1 MVYKDPETFGVNSSG
16 FNAVSVIIPAYQ
28 AEETIERSVTSA
40 LSIGSALREI
50 VVVDDGSTD
59 DTSVIVARLA
69 NCDNRVRLIRQ
80 QNKGRSSARNRGV
93 REARGA
99 AVMFLDADDFLLE
112 PAFPL
117 IEKALDS
124 PYDLIVFPM
133 LRSDGVDT
141 FERPL
146 DLQKVERLGLEG
158 FFELSAN
165 DVLDAMVDGNVGALT
180 PYAGLYEWNSACS
193 RLYKRDILL
202 GISNESTAEGPFDPS
217 LRFSEDKLL
226 NIEYL
231 SQIKNE
237 KVHFGSVPLYHW
249 DLGASHTVAVIRGSD
264 VSELGL
270 FCGSVG
276 RLRAAGLLNESQ
288 ETKLIAIET
297 ILHLRRCSHMMGR
310 ENIKMAEEEWGKV
323 ARLDNAVRA
332 FKKCLKLHGAD
343 VLYSQALRSFRWGF
357 PGAGLMYL
365 RIIRKGINQV
375 KKAHS

>member
-1 MVYKDPETFGVNSSG
+1 MVATKLSIV
-16 FNAVSVIIPAYQ
+16 IPAYQ
-28 AEETIERSVTSA
+28 AEATIRRTINSVLA
-40 LSIGSALREI
+40 WNLRELELI
-50 VVVDDGSTD
+50 VVDDGSTD
-59 DTSVIVARLA
+59 NTASIVSMIAASDSRL
-69 NCDNRVRLIRQ
+69 RLISQ
-80 QNKGRSSARNRGV
+80 SNGGRSSARNRGI
-93 REARGA
+93 REATGA

-117 IEKALDS
+117 LEKALDL
-124 PYDLIVFPM
+124 PYELIVFPV

-165 DVLDAMVDGNVGALT
+165 DVLDAMVDGNVSALT
-180 PYAGLYEWNSACS
+180 PYAGLYEWNSAWS

-231 SQIKNE
+231 SQIKKE
-237 KVHFGSVPLYHW
+237 IVYFGSVPLYHW
-249 DLGASHTVAVIRGSD
+249 DLGASHTVAVIKGGD

-276 RLRAAGLLNESQ
+276 RLRAAGLLDESQ
-288 ETKLIAIET
+288 ETKLIEIET
-297 ILHLRRCSHMMGR
+297 ILHLRRCSRMMGR
-310 ENIKMAEEEWGKV
+310 EDIKEAKEEWGKV
-323 ARLDNAVRA
+323 AQLDNAVRA
-332 FKKCLKLHGAD
+332 FKKCMKLHGAD
-343 VLYSQALRSFRWGF
+343 ALYSQALRSIRWGL

-365 RIIRKGINQV
+365 RIIRQGINQV
-375 KKAHS
+375 KKVHT